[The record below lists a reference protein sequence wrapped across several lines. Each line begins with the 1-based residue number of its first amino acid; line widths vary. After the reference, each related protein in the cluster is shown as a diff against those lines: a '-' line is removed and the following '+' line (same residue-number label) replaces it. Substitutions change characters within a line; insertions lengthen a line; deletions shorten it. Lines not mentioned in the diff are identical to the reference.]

1 LWRKGKN
8 IMIAQELEVSLHMAF
23 VEARQQ
29 RHEFITVEHLL
40 LALLDN
46 PSAAE
51 VLRACSANIDDLR
64 KSLTN
69 FIKDNT
75 PQVAGTDEVDTQ
87 PTLGFQRVIQRAIMH
102 VQSTGNGKKEVTGA
116 NVLVAIFGEKDSHAV
131 YYLHQQGV
139 TRLDVVNFIAHG
151 IRKSDPPEQP
161 KQADGQQ
168 GNAGEGEEGGNE
180 KSEKASPLEQFTV
193 NLNQHAKDGKIDP
206 LIGREYE
213 VERTIQILCR
223 RRKNN
228 PLLVGEAGVG
238 KTAIAEGLAWRITE
252 GAVPEV
258 LADATVYA
266 LDMGALLAGTKYRGD
281 FEQRL
286 KGVLKGLKDKPGAI
300 LFIDEIHTLIG
311 AGAASGGTLDA
322 SNLLKPALSSG
333 QLKCI
338 GATTFTEYRG
348 IFEKDAALSRRFQ
361 KVDVVEPTVAETVDI
376 LKGLKS
382 RFEEHHSVKYAVAA
396 LQAAAE
402 LSAKYITD
410 RHLPDKAI
418 DVIDEAGAAQRIAL
432 ASKRKKTI
440 GKHEIEEI
448 VAKIARIPPASVSN
462 DDRSKLQTLE
472 RDLKS
477 VVFGQDKALEV
488 LAAAVKMARSGLG
501 RGDKPIGS
509 FLFSGPTG
517 VGKTEAAKQLAYIMG
532 VELIR
537 FDMSEYMERHAV
549 SRLIGAP
556 PGYVGFDQGGLLTEA
571 ISKKPHCVL
580 LLDEIEKAHP
590 EIFNVLL
597 QVMDHGTLT
606 DNNGRKADF
615 RNVIIIMTTNAGA
628 ETMNKATI
636 GFTNPRQAG
645 DEMADIKRL
654 FTPEFRNR
662 LDAMVSFKPLD
673 EQIILRVV
681 DKFLLQLET
690 QLAEK
695 KVDVTF
701 SDTLRKMLAKK
712 GFDPLMGARP
722 MQRLIQDTIRKALA
736 DELLFGRLTE
746 GGRLSVDL
754 DDKDEVL
761 LDITPLPKR
770 ERAKGAEPAEPEEE
784 LAAD

>member
-1 LWRKGKN
+1 
-8 IMIAQELEVSLHMAF
+8 
-23 VEARQQ
+23 
-29 RHEFITVEHLL
+29 
-40 LALLDN
+40 
-46 PSAAE
+46 
-51 VLRACSANIDDLR
+51 
-64 KSLTN
+64 
-69 FIKDNT
+69 
-75 PQVAGTDEVDTQ
+75 
-87 PTLGFQRVIQRAIMH
+87 
-102 VQSTGNGKKEVTGA
+102 
-116 NVLVAIFGEKDSHAV
+116 
-131 YYLHQQGV
+131 
-139 TRLDVVNFIAHG
+139 VV
-151 IRKSDPPEQP
+151 
-161 KQADGQQ
+161 
-168 GNAGEGEEGGNE
+168 
-180 KSEKASPLEQFTV
+180 
-193 NLNQHAKDGKIDP
+193 
-206 LIGREYE
+206 
-213 VERTIQILCR
+213 QILCR

-252 GAVPEV
+252 GQVPDV
-258 LADATVYA
+258 LAEAVVYS

-286 KGVLKGLKDKPGAI
+286 KAVIKQLKDQPGAI

-338 GATTFTEYRG
+338 GATTFSEYRG

-361 KVDVVEPTVAETVDI
+361 KVDVVEPTIDQTVEI

-382 RFEEHHSVKYAVAA
+382 RFEEHHSVKYALTA

-402 LSAKYITD
+402 LSAKYIND

-418 DVIDEAGAAQRIAL
+418 DVIDEAGAAQRVL
-432 ASKRKKTI
+432 PKSKQKKTI
-440 GKHEIEEI
+440 TRAEVEDI
-448 VAKIARIPPASVSN
+448 VAKIARIPPASVST
-462 DDRSKLQTLE
+462 DDRGKLKSLD

-477 VVFGQDKALEV
+477 VVFGQDPSIDA
-488 LAAAVKMARSGLG
+488 LAAAIKMARSGLG
-501 RGDKPIGS
+501 KPDKPIGS

-517 VGKTEAAKQLAYIMG
+517 VGKTEVAKQLAYILG
-532 VELIR
+532 IELIR

-571 ISKKPHCVL
+571 ITKKPHAVL

-590 EIFNVLL
+590 DVFNVLL

-628 ETMNKATI
+628 EAMNKSTI
-636 GFTNPRQAG
+636 GFTTKREQG

-662 LDAMVSFKPLD
+662 LDAIVNFGALNED
-673 EQIILRVV
+673 IILRVV
-681 DKFLLQLET
+681 DKFLLQLES

-695 KVDVTF
+695 KVEVTF
-701 SDTLRKMLAKK
+701 SDALRKHLAAK

-722 MQRLIQDTIRKALA
+722 MQRLIQDTIRRALA
-736 DELLFGRLTE
+736 DELLFGRLVD
-746 GGRLSVDL
+746 GGRLSVDV
-754 DDKDEVL
+754 DDKGEVQ
-761 LDITPLPKR
+761 LDITPNKKDNKPKS
-770 ERAKGAEPAEPEEE
+770 EPAT
-784 LAAD
+784 AD

>member
-1 LWRKGKN
+1 
-8 IMIAQELEVSLHMAF
+8 MAF

-51 VLRACSANIDDLR
+51 VLRACAANIEDLR
-64 KSLTN
+64 RNLSG
-69 FIKDNT
+69 FIKENT
-75 PQVAGTDEVDTQ
+75 PIVPGTEDIDTQ

-102 VQSTGNGKKEVTGA
+102 VQSTSNGKKEVTGA

-131 YYLHQQGV
+131 YYLHQQGI
-139 TRLDVVNFIAHG
+139 TRLDVVNFISHG
-151 IRKSDPPEQP
+151 ITKSPQP
-161 KQADGQQ
+161 KESSKEEPSEQQEEAQGGQSSQQAG
-168 GNAGEGEEGGNE
+168 A
-180 KSEKASPLEQFTV
+180 LEQYTQ
-193 NLNQHAKDGKIDP
+193 NLNAAAREGRIDP
-206 LIGREYE
+206 LIGREHE
-213 VERTIQILCR
+213 VERVIQVLCR

-238 KTAIAEGLAWRITE
+238 KTAIAEGLAWRITQSE
-252 GAVPEV
+252 VPEI
-258 LADATVYA
+258 LSDATVYA

-286 KGVLKGLKDKPGAI
+286 KAVLKQLKQTAGSV

-338 GATTFTEYRG
+338 GATTYTEYRG
-348 IFEKDAALSRRFQ
+348 IFEKDHALSRRFQ
-361 KVDVVEPTVAETVDI
+361 KIDVNEPSIEQTVQI
-376 LKGLKS
+376 LRGLKS
-382 RFEEHHSVKYAVAA
+382 RFEEHHGVRYSSSA
-396 LQAAAE
+396 LSAAAE
-402 LSAKYITD
+402 LSAKYIND

-418 DVIDEAGAAQRIAL
+418 DVIDEAGAAQRIL
-432 ASKRKKTI
+432 PKSRQKKVI
-440 GKHEIEEI
+440 GKGEIEDI
-448 VAKIARIPPASVSN
+448 VAKIARIPPASVSS
-462 DDRSKLQTLE
+462 DDRSRLQTLD
-472 RDLKS
+472 RDLKAT
-477 VVFGQDKALEV
+477 VFGQDPAIDA
-488 LAAAVKMARSGLG
+488 LAAAIKMARSGLG
-501 RGDKPIGS
+501 KPDKPIGA

-517 VGKTEAAKQLAYIMG
+517 VGKTEVAKQLAFILG
-532 VELIR
+532 IELIR

-571 ISKKPHCVL
+571 IAKKPHSVL

-590 EIFNVLL
+590 DVYNILL

-628 ETMNKATI
+628 ADLQRRSI
-636 GFTNPRQAG
+636 GFSDSRQAG
-645 DEMADIKRL
+645 DEMVEIRRL

-662 LDAMVSFKPLD
+662 LDSIISFRALD
-673 EQIILRVV
+673 EDIILRVV
-681 DKFLLQLET
+681 DKFLIQLEE
-690 QLAEK
+690 QLHEK
-695 KVDVTF
+695 KVDAVFT
-701 SDTLRKMLAKK
+701 DPLRKHLSKK

-736 DELLFGRLTE
+736 DELLFGRLVG
-746 GGRLSVDL
+746 GGRVTVDL
-754 DDKDEVL
+754 DDAGEVVLTFGESGNATGPAAGGTSGGHSAGGVPVDERR
-761 LDITPLPKR
+761 DG
-770 ERAKGAEPAEPEEE
+770 ESAEPAET
-784 LAAD
+784 ATV

>member
-1 LWRKGKN
+1 
-8 IMIAQELEVSLHMAF
+8 MIAQELEVSLHMAF

-64 KSLTN
+64 KSLSN

-75 PQVAGTDEVDTQ
+75 PQVAGTDDVDTQ

-151 IRKSDPPEQP
+151 IKKSDPPEP
-161 KQADGQQ
+161 AKGSEAPG
-168 GNAGEGEEGGNE
+168 AEPEEGGGE
-180 KSEKASPLEQFTV
+180 KSEKASALEQFTF
-193 NLNQHAKDGKIDP
+193 NLNQAAKDGKIDP

-213 VERTIQILCR
+213 VERVIQILCR

-238 KTAIAEGLAWRITE
+238 KTAIAEGLAWRIVQKD
-252 GAVPEV
+252 VPEI
-258 LADATVYA
+258 LAESTVYS

-286 KGVLKGLKDKPGAI
+286 KGVLKSLKDKPNAI

-361 KVDVVEPTVAETVDI
+361 KVDVVEPTVEQTVEI

-402 LSAKYITD
+402 LSAKYIND

-418 DVIDEAGAAQRIAL
+418 DVIDEAGAAQRIL
-432 ASKRKKTI
+432 PASKRKKTI
-440 GKHEIEEI
+440 SKAEVEEI
-448 VAKIARIPPASVSN
+448 VAKIARIPPANVSN
-462 DDRSKLQTLE
+462 DDRGKLQTIE

-488 LAAAVKMARSGLG
+488 LAASVKMARSGLG
-501 RGDKPIGS
+501 KGDKPIGA

-532 VELIR
+532 IELIR

-571 ISKKPHCVL
+571 VTKKPHCVL

-590 EIFNVLL
+590 DIFNVLL

-636 GFTNPRQAG
+636 GFTNPRAAG

-662 LDAMVSFKPLD
+662 LDAIVSFKPLD

-681 DKFLLQLET
+681 DKFLLQLEQ

-695 KVDVTF
+695 KVEVTF
-701 SDTLRKMLAKK
+701 TDKLRKHLAKK

-722 MQRLIQDTIRKALA
+722 MQRLIQDTIRRALA
-736 DELLFGRLTE
+736 DELLFGRLTD
-746 GGRLSVDL
+746 GGRLTVDL
-754 DDKDEVL
+754 DEKDEVQ
-761 LDITPLPKR
+761 LDIQPLPKKEGR
-770 ERAKGAEPAEPEEE
+770 SKPEPEEVSSG
-784 LAAD
+784 DQ